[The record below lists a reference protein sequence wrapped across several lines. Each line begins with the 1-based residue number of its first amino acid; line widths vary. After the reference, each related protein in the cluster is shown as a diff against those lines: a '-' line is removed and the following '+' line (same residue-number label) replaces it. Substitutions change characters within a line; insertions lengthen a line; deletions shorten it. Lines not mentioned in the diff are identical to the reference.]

1 MTDSNRPVDPAEHP
15 FTHLSLKLIGQ
26 ELREAANYESGG
38 KSSRSLVKSQGLSMV
53 LLAFKEG
60 AEMKEHHAPGP
71 ATAIVLEGEISFAAE
86 ENVQVLG
93 PLESVVFSPELQ
105 HSVKAQKETLMLLVI
120 GHKA

>member
-1 MTDSNRPVDPAEHP
+1 MTDLNRPVDPAEHP
-15 FTHLSLKLIGQ
+15 LTHLSFKLIGQ
-26 ELREAANYESGG
+26 ELREAPSYESAG
-38 KSSRSLVKSQGLSMV
+38 KNSRSLVKSQGLSMV
-53 LLAFKEG
+53 ILAFKEG

-71 ATAIVLEGEISFAAE
+71 ATAIVLEGEIAFSVA
-86 ENVQVLG
+86 ENVQILG